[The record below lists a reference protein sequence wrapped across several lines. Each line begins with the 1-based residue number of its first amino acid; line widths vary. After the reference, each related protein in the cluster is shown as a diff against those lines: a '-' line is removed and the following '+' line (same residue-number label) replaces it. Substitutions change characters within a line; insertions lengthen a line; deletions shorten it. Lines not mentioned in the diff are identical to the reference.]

1 VVDDGAA
8 GKLSNLSIV
17 VPTGANSQHNKD
29 SMTVGDNWIGSI
41 VAAIQSGPDWPSTTI
56 FITYDDCGCFYD
68 HVPPPQP
75 DWGIR
80 VPMVIVSPYAER
92 GGTDSRPGTFAS
104 MLRFTEHLFGLAA
117 LASADATPYSYAGSF
132 NFAAPPSLEPVPMVR
147 RSIPANGRAWIPAHP
162 ADDDDPT

>member
-8 GKLSNLSIV
+8 GKLSNFSIV

-92 GGTDSRPGTFAS
+92 GGTDS
-104 MLRFTEHLFGLAA
+104 GLAH
-117 LASADATPYSYAGSF
+117 S
-132 NFAAPPSLEPVPMVR
+132 PPC
-147 RSIPANGRAWIPAHP
+147 
-162 ADDDDPT
+162 